1 MKCLKNL
8 KTFKLILLISF
19 FIGTKTLADNHNI
32 YETLENI
39 RNDIK
44 TLEKAYDS
52 LVKDGL
58 SEDHAAKEIAD
69 LVFKET
75 GIDPDYGFDE
85 EE

>member
-1 MKCLKNL
+1 MDYNRINMYNRLRDHFIPSSL
-8 KTFKLILLISF
+8 LDDIFKS
-19 FIGTKTLADNHNI
+19 
-32 YETLENI
+32 E
-39 RNDIK
+39 NDIK

>member
-1 MKCLKNL
+1 MYNRLRDH
-8 KTFKLILLISF
+8 
-19 FIGTKTLADNHNI
+19 FIPSSVLDDI
-32 YETLENI
+32 FRSE
-39 RNDIK
+39 NDIK

-75 GIDPDYGFDE
+75 GIDPDYGIDE

>member
-1 MKCLKNL
+1 MDYKRINMYNRLRDH
-8 KTFKLILLISF
+8 FIPSSLLDDIFRS
-19 FIGTKTLADNHNI
+19 
-32 YETLENI
+32 E
-39 RNDIK
+39 NDIK

-75 GIDPDYGFDE
+75 GIDPNYGFDE

>member
-1 MKCLKNL
+1 MYNRLRDH
-8 KTFKLILLISF
+8 
-19 FIGTKTLADNHNI
+19 FIPSSVLDDIFRT
-32 YETLENI
+32 E
-39 RNDIK
+39 NDIK
-44 TLEKAYDS
+44 TLEKPYDS
-52 LVKDGL
+52 LIKDGL

>member
-1 MKCLKNL
+1 MYNRLRDH
-8 KTFKLILLISF
+8 FIPSSLLDDIFRS
-19 FIGTKTLADNHNI
+19 
-32 YETLENI
+32 E
-39 RNDIK
+39 NDIK

>member
-1 MKCLKNL
+1 MDYKRINMYNRLRDH
-8 KTFKLILLISF
+8 FIPSSLLDDIFRS
-19 FIGTKTLADNHNI
+19 
-32 YETLENI
+32 E
-39 RNDIK
+39 NDIK

>member
-1 MKCLKNL
+1 MDYKKINMYNRLRDY
-8 KTFKLILLISF
+8 FVPSSILDDIFRS
-19 FIGTKTLADNHNI
+19 
-32 YETLENI
+32 E
-39 RNDIK
+39 NDIK

-52 LVKDGL
+52 LVEDGF
-58 SEDHAAKEIAD
+58 SEDDVAKEIAG

>member
-1 MKCLKNL
+1 MDYNRINMYNRLRDH
-8 KTFKLILLISF
+8 
-19 FIGTKTLADNHNI
+19 FIPSSVLDDIFRT
-32 YETLENI
+32 E
-39 RNDIK
+39 NDIK

-52 LVKDGL
+52 LIKDGL

>member
-1 MKCLKNL
+1 MC
-8 KTFKLILLISF
+8 
-19 FIGTKTLADNHNI
+19 
-32 YETLENI
+32 I
-39 RNDIK
+39 RDRPSSVLDDIFRSENDIK